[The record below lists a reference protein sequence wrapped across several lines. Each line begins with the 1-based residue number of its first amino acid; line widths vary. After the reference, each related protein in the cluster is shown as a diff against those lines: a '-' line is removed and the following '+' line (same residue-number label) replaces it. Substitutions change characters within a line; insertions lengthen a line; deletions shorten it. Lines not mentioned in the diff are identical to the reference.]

1 MLRSYTHCLAL
12 AVIPGLLFY
21 VAFSAPLLAE
31 DCGPEVIQDS
41 IDLNA
46 VVNGWGLDQQ
56 NTRFVSTQTA
66 GIDRDNIDRL
76 QVKWV
81 FGLPAT
87 EMPHVQPLVTQ
98 NTVFIGDEAGAVYA
112 LARDS
117 GCTRWIFDAEASART
132 ALRLVQHEQ
141 QHWLVFG
148 DAKAFVYGLDPQT
161 GKQRWRVLADEHH
174 KAMISGSPVDYGGK
188 VYVPVSSWE
197 AFWAGNPF
205 YACCTFRSSLLA
217 LDVASANVDW
227 KSYVIKEPARI
238 TRKRWLLPNQW
249 GPSGAPAWSAP
260 TLDAKRKR
268 VYIGTGENYSAPAT
282 DTSDAIIAFDMQS
295 GEMIWSKQFLA
306 NDTWNVS
313 CATQI
318 NSNCP
323 EERGVDLDF
332 GAPPIL
338 ASVGNTDFIL
348 AGQKSGMVYALDPDK
363 EGALLWARKFGR
375 GGKLGGVHFSMGVDS
390 KKSVLYVPISDR
402 SVQALGKDAQGKAEP
417 GLHAVD
423 INTGETLWF
432 APSPVSC
439 EESEDCFAGFSAAVT
454 VTDDL
459 VFAPALNG
467 AIYAFAAD
475 SGKLLWQY
483 DTARAFKSVN
493 DVAAKGGSIDL
504 GGVYLAGGQLF
515 VTSGYDV
522 FGQQA
527 GNAFIVFEL
536 EAESGDGK

>member
-1 MLRSYTHCLAL
+1 MPQSSTRSLAL
-12 AVIPGLLFY
+12 ARMPGLL
-21 VAFSAPLLAE
+21 ACIALSAPLLAE
-31 DCGPEVIQDS
+31 DCAPDVMQES
-41 IDLNA
+41 IDLTP
-46 VVNGWGLDQQ
+46 VVNGWGLDHQ

-66 GIDRDNIDRL
+66 GIDHDNIDRL

-81 FGLPAT
+81 FGLPDT
-87 EMPHVQPLVTQ
+87 EMPHVQPLVTR
-98 NTVFIGDEAGAVYA
+98 NTVFTGDEAGAVYA
-112 LARDS
+112 LDRDS
-117 GCTRWIFDAEASART
+117 GCTRWQFESESSVRT
-132 ALRLVQHEQ
+132 ALRLVLHDK

-188 VYVPVSSWE
+188 IYVPVSSWE
-197 AFWAGNPF
+197 AFWAANPF

-217 LDVASANVDW
+217 LDVATANVEW
-227 KSYVIKEPARI
+227 KTYVIAEKPKI

-260 TLDAKRKR
+260 TLDIKRR
-268 VYIGTGENYSAPAT
+268 LVYIGTGENYSAPAT

-295 GEMIWSKQFLA
+295 GEMRWSKQFLA
-306 NDTWNVS
+306 NDTWNIS
-313 CATQI
+313 CATKV

-323 EERGVDLDF
+323 KERGVDLDF

-338 ASVGNTDFIL
+338 VRVGERDFIL
-348 AGQKSGMVYALDPDK
+348 AGQKSGMVYALDPDND
-363 EGALLWARKFGR
+363 GAVLWARKFGR

-390 KKSVLYVPISDR
+390 NKGVLYVPISDR
-402 SVQALGKDAQGKAEP
+402 SVKLLGKNTEGEAEP

-423 INTGETLWF
+423 ISTGETLWF
-432 APSPVSC
+432 APSTANC
-439 EESEDCFAGFSAAVT
+439 EGRDDCFAGFSAAVT

-467 AIYAFAAD
+467 VIYAFAAD

-483 DTARAFKSVN
+483 DTARKFKSVN
-493 DVAAKGGSIDL
+493 GVDAKGGSIDL
-504 GGVYLAGGQLF
+504 GGVYLADGQLF
-515 VTSGYDV
+515 VTSGYEV

-536 EAESGDGK
+536 E